1 MKLDIV
7 TPDQIYF
14 SGEVT
19 LVTLPGTKGS
29 FTLLEHH
36 APFISSLGKG
46 KVVYVAGGESKE
58 CMVNSGFVEMS
69 NNAVTVCLE
78 TIEKD

>member
-14 SGEVT
+14 SGEVS
-19 LVTLPGTKGS
+19 LVTLPGTNGS

-36 APFISSLGKG
+36 APLISSLGKG
-46 KVVYVAGGESKE
+46 KIVYVANGESNE
-58 CMVNSGFVEMS
+58 FMINGGFVEMHT
-69 NNAVTVCLE
+69 NVITVCLE
-78 TIEKD
+78 AIDKA